1 MNPFL
6 RIGIPHT
13 GHFLALGDLFLLME
27 QANTKSQASRPI
39 NARTVNHT
47 PTHETAVSLTPDLR
61 HIFLYL
67 T

>member
-6 RIGIPHT
+6 RIGSAHT

-27 QANTKSQASRPI
+27 QANTKSQTPRPI

-47 PTHETAVSLTPDLR
+47 PTRKTGEHLTPNLR
-61 HIFLYL
+61 PTFLYL